1 MSRRIALVTG
11 ASGGIGRAVCLSLA
25 KAGMNLVIHYNK
37 NRDGAEKTASLC
49 SLEGVET
56 MVVQGDL
63 SNVDDCI
70 NLVNEALEKYSR
82 IDVLINNSG
91 ITRDGL
97 LIRMKEDMFDDVI
110 NTNLK
115 SAFFMTKYVASHMI
129 KKKYGRIVNIS
140 SVVGLSGNVGQTNYS
155 ASKAGLIGLTK
166 SSAKEL
172 GKKGILVNA
181 VAPGF
186 VKSEMTAKL
195 SDSQV
200 DAILNQ
206 TVLGYMAE
214 AEDVANLVKFLV
226 LESNR
231 YITGQVISI
240 DGGMRI

>member
-1 MSRRIALVTG
+1 MNRKVALVTG
-11 ASGGIGRAVCLSLA
+11 AGSGIGRAIALSLA
-25 KAGMNLVIHYNK
+25 KSDMNIIVHYNN
-37 NRDGAEKTASLC
+37 NRDGAEETANLC

-56 MVVQGDL
+56 LIVKGNLSLVEDCTSVV
-63 SNVDDCI
+63 
-70 NLVNEALEKYSR
+70 EKAIDTFSR
-82 IDVLINNSG
+82 IDVLINNAG

-97 LIRMKEDMFDDVI
+97 ILRMKEDMFDDVI

-115 SAFFMTKYVASHMI
+115 SAFFMTKLVAGYML
-129 KKKYGRIVNIS
+129 KNKYGRIVNIS

-166 SSAKEL
+166 SAAKEL

-186 VKSEMTAKL
+186 IKSDMTENLPKAT
-195 SDSQV
+195 V
-200 DAILNQ
+200 EAILGQ

-214 AEDVANLVKFLV
+214 ADDVASLVKFLA